1 MLWGM
6 AEGIARWSY
15 TAVTS
20 DMRDIGRS
28 TGRVSLTRSIE
39 NIE

>member
-6 AEGIARWSY
+6 AEGIAWWSY
-15 TAVTS
+15 TAVTFNMH
-20 DMRDIGRS
+20 DVGRS
-28 TGRVSLTRSIE
+28 TGRVSLTRFIE